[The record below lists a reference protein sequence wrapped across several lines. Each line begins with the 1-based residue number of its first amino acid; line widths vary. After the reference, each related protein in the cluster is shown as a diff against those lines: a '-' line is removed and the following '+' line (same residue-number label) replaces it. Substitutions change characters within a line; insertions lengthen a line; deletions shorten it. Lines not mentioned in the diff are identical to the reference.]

1 MVLRVAAAAV
11 WAEAVD
17 LSSDVVLMPALS
29 TQQNIAWWWI
39 DFFHHKITA
48 VGLNRWLLLP
58 FTRRILFSS
67 TLIRFMMLWGGF
79 MDHSLW
85 GAILQWNI
93 KSKNLQQNTRPNL
106 KGKKQPLTA
115 KQLLSRSYPARKRSQ
130 KTDCFCVMTAGN
142 ISQSQFTES
151 HTARMVMVRYKY
163 WPIYFQKC
171 SLPDT
176 LNHVFATK
184 QGVHQCCNQIQQSD
198 VQVLVSFWFY
208 IGVS

>member
-1 MVLRVAAAAV
+1 MVLRVAEAAV

-17 LSSDVVLMPALS
+17 LSSDVVFMPSLS

-67 TLIRFMMLWGGF
+67 TLIRFMVLRWGGF
-79 MDHSLW
+79 MDQSLW

-115 KQLLSRSYPARKRSQ
+115 KQLLSRSYPARKRRVKRRVRKQIVSALWQRATFHSHSSQ
-130 KTDCFCVMTAGN
+130 NLTQCWWWWLDIKIGQY
-142 ISQSQFTES
+142 ISKS
-151 HTARMVMVRYKY
+151 V
-163 WPIYFQKC
+163 PFQ
-171 SLPDT
+171 T
-176 LNHVFATK
+176 L
-184 QGVHQCCNQIQQSD
+184 
-198 VQVLVSFWFY
+198 
-208 IGVS
+208 